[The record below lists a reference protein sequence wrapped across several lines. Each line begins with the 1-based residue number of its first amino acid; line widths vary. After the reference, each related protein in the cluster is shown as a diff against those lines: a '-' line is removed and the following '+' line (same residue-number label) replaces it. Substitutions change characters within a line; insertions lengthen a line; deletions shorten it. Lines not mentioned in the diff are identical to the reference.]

1 MRLTD
6 AERMAI
12 REAVAEVY
20 GPEAVVRLFGS
31 RVHDHLRGGD
41 IDLHVEASDP
51 DVITLGPGGVHRRRC
66 DRLWQKLQDRIGECK
81 IDIVDTVKGEKLR
94 SIDRAAFDEGLRL

>member
-6 AERMAI
+6 AERRAI

-20 GPEAVVRLFGS
+20 GPTAVVRLFGS

-41 IDLHVEASDP
+41 IDLHVEADSAE
-51 DVITLGPGGVHRRRC
+51 VVTRGYGGIVVRRC
-66 DRLWQKLQDRIGECK
+66 DRLWQTLQDRLGERK
-81 IDIVDTVKGEKLR
+81 IDIVDTVKGADLR
-94 SIDRAAFDEGLRL
+94 TIDRAAYVEGVPL